1 MTIFIS
7 SQIAFMAKSTV
18 RKEEAYNVMLRLNS
32 LEATIISNLGAHHTA
47 PVHNDSGRFSQA
59 S

>member
-32 LEATIISNLGAHHTA
+32 LEAVIISNLSALNI
-47 PVHNDSGRFSQA
+47 PNPQ
-59 S
+59 